1 MVSSGRLVKNKIWLG
16 GCSGIVVGP
25 LVVTA
30 GAMEVKTKMINTR
43 INMMINK
50 RINLMINKRINL
62 TINKRIN
69 LTINKRIHGTKH
81 HKTINRHN
89 IKKQQINKKIDKQ
102 I

>member
-30 GAMEVKTKMINTR
+30 GAMEVETKMINMR
-43 INMMINK
+43 INNVTINSCFIRMITK
-50 RINLMINKRINL
+50 THMMINKRINL
-62 TINKRIN
+62 TINKRIH
-69 LTINKRIHGTKH
+69 RTKH

-89 IKKQQINKKIDKQ
+89 IKNSR
-102 I
+102 